1 MPYFA
6 VIQTRFEV
14 LPHDTLVH
22 VLTRQ
27 GGLTH
32 PDATQAVRRNQGIVW
47 ERFDREHADAVA
59 EELTRLE
66 YGVRVVESDDIPDLQ
81 EPRTIR
87 WFELDAEEIRIP
99 KGIRGDTVPIAWPK
113 VLVLTLG
120 QIAEVSKRLVRE
132 VPSITSSASPTAS
145 IAHDN
150 QPHYAKHST
159 LVDVLDLIG
168 VDETGAIQ
176 YLRMP
181 SHELSY
187 GRIMGEATNLNRFE
201 RFLVIVEY
209 CVTHAREAIISP
221 PTRKVLVHR
230 RPSGQE
236 SEGDGMQVIQ
246 DEVLHSR
253 NRWLLLRAIHRDL
266 VTDRG
271 EEGEQDEAPGEA
283 T

>member
-1 MPYFA
+1 VPHFA
-6 VIQTRFEV
+6 VIQTRFEP

-22 VLTRQ
+22 VLTRR

-32 PDATQAVRRNQGIVW
+32 PDATQAVRRNQGIIW
-47 ERFDREHADAVA
+47 EHFDREHADAVA
-59 EELTRLE
+59 EELSRLE
-66 YGVRVVESDDIPDLQ
+66 YGVQVVESDDIPDLQ
-81 EPRTIR
+81 EPRTVR
-87 WFELDAEEIRIP
+87 WFELDDEAIRIP

-113 VLVLTLG
+113 VLVVSLG
-120 QIAEVSKRLVRE
+120 QIAEVTRRTVRD
-132 VPSITSSASPTAS
+132 VPSITSSASPTAA

-150 QPHYAKHST
+150 QPHYVKRSA

-187 GRIMGEATNLNRFE
+187 GRIMGEGTNLNRFE
-201 RFLVIVEY
+201 RFLVIVDY

-221 PTRKVLVHR
+221 ATRKVLVHR

-236 SEGDGMQVIQ
+236 SDGDGMQVIQ
-246 DEVLHSR
+246 EEVMQSR

-266 VTDRG
+266 VVQQEDDDVQKDVG
-271 EEGEQDEAPGEA
+271 
-283 T
+283 